1 MIAPQL
7 LAWWDK
13 HGRNHLPWQKDRT
26 AYRIWVSEIML
37 QQTRVETV
45 MPYFQRFMVSFPDV
59 EALAAAH
66 EDDVLAIWAGLGYYS
81 RAHNLLKAA
90 RIVVVQH
97 GGEFPRD
104 FDSLV
109 ALPGI
114 GRSTAG
120 AILALA
126 HGQRRAIL
134 DGNARR
140 VLARV
145 HAIEGWPGKAS
156 INRTLWNLAETNTP
170 SKRVRDYTQ
179 AIMDLGATVCLRRN
193 PRCDACPLAESCRAR
208 KLGLTSEIPA
218 SKPRA
223 NRPLR
228 RRSMLVV
235 QRPDGAVLLR
245 RRPPTGI
252 WAGLWSLPTL
262 EDEESAG
269 DWCGRVLGCS
279 PQSQAELTPVRH
291 GFSHFELEIRPIH
304 LPVNTSPAE
313 IREGDE
319 WRWHDGAQDLGMPA
333 PIRRLVESLDV
344 AQPIRGDEPDTS
356 GREGVSP
363 SP

>member
-1 MIAPQL
+1 MRRMIAPKL

-13 HGRNHLPWQKDRT
+13 HGRRHLPWQKDRT
-26 AYRIWVSEIML
+26 PYRIWVSEIML

-45 MPYFQRFMVSFPDV
+45 IPYFERFMASFPDV
-59 EALAAAH
+59 QALAAADD
-66 EDDVLAIWAGLGYYS
+66 DDVLAIWAGLGYYT

-90 RIVVVQH
+90 RIVVAQH
-97 GGEFPRD
+97 GGDVPRD

-126 HGQRRAIL
+126 HGKRRAIL

-145 HAIEGWPGKAS
+145 HAVEGWPGKAAVS
-156 INRTLWNLAETNTP
+156 RTLWNLAETNTP
-170 SKRVRDYTQ
+170 SERVRDYTQ
-179 AIMDLGATVCLRRN
+179 AIMDLGATVCLKRS
-193 PRCDACPLAESCRAR
+193 PRCDACPLAECCRAR
-208 KLGLTSEIPA
+208 MHGLTSEIPA
-218 SKPRA
+218 SKPKA
-223 NRPLR
+223 NRPLK

-262 EDEESAG
+262 DDGESAG

-279 PQSQAELTPVRH
+279 PNSYTELEPVRH
-291 GFSHFELEIRPIH
+291 SFSHFELEIRPIH
-304 LPVNTSPAE
+304 LPVSTPSGE
-313 IREGDE
+313 IREADQ
-319 WRWHDGAQDLGMPA
+319 WCWHDGAQDLGMPA
-333 PIRRLVESLDV
+333 PIRRLVESLEV
-344 AQPIRGDEPDTS
+344 GAAGSR
-356 GREGVSP
+356 
-363 SP
+363 

>member
-1 MIAPQL
+1 MRGMIAPQL

-13 HGRNHLPWQKDRT
+13 HGRKHLPWQKDRT
-26 AYRIWVSEIML
+26 PYRIWVSEIML

-45 MPYFQRFMVSFPDV
+45 MPYFERFMTSFPNV
-59 EALAAAH
+59 EALAAASD
-66 EDDVLAIWAGLGYYS
+66 DDVLAIWAGLGYYS

-90 RIVVVQH
+90 RIVVAQH
-97 GGEFPRD
+97 GGDVPRD

-126 HGQRRAIL
+126 HGQRMAIL

-145 HAIEGWPGKAS
+145 HAVEGWPGKAAVS
-156 INRTLWNLAETNTP
+156 RTLWNLAETNTP
-170 SKRVRDYTQ
+170 AKRVRDYTQ

-208 KLGLTSEIPA
+208 KHGLTAEIPA
-218 SKPRA
+218 SKPKA
-223 NRPLR
+223 NRPLKR
-228 RRSMLVV
+228 KSMLVV

-262 EDEESAG
+262 DDEESAG
-269 DWCGRVLGCS
+269 DWCDRVLGYS
-279 PQSQAELTPVRH
+279 PNSYTELRPVRH

-304 LPVNTSPAE
+304 LPVSTPPAG
-313 IREGDE
+313 IREDDQ
-319 WRWHDGAQDLGMPA
+319 WRWHDGVQQLGMPA
-333 PIRRLVESLDV
+333 PIRRLVESLEIGP
-344 AQPIRGDEPDTS
+344 AGSR
-356 GREGVSP
+356 
-363 SP
+363 

>member
-13 HGRNHLPWQKDRT
+13 HGRRHLPWQKDRT
-26 AYRIWVSEIML
+26 PYRIWVSEIML

-45 MPYFQRFMVSFPDV
+45 TPYFERFMAAFPDV
-59 EALAAAH
+59 QALAAA
-66 EDDVLAIWAGLGYYS
+66 EADEVLALWAGLGYYT

-90 RIVVVQH
+90 RIVVAQH
-97 GGEFPRD
+97 GGDVPRD
-104 FDSLV
+104 FESLV

-140 VLARV
+140 VLARM
-145 HAIEGWPGKAS
+145 HAVEGWPGKAVVS
-156 INRTLWNLAETNTP
+156 RTLWSLAETNTP
-170 SKRVRDYTQ
+170 SERVRDYTQ

-208 KLGLTSEIPA
+208 KHDLTAEIPA
-218 SKPRA
+218 SKPKV

-228 RRSMLVV
+228 HRSMLVV
-235 QRPDGAVLLR
+235 QRPDGAVLLH

-262 EDEESAG
+262 DDGESAG
-269 DWCGRVLGCS
+269 DWCARVLGCS
-279 PQSQAELTPVRH
+279 PQSHAELAPVRH

-304 LPVNTSPAE
+304 LPVGTSPAGV
-313 IREGDE
+313 REDDQ
-319 WRWHDGAQDLGMPA
+319 WHWHDGRQELGMPA
-333 PIRRLVESLDV
+333 PIRRLVESLEV
-344 AQPIRGDEPDTS
+344 GATGSR
-356 GREGVSP
+356 
-363 SP
+363 

>member
-1 MIAPQL
+1 MRRMIAPQL

-13 HGRNHLPWQKDRT
+13 HGRRHLPWQKDRT
-26 AYRIWVSEIML
+26 PYRIWVSEIML

-45 MPYFQRFMVSFPDV
+45 TPYFERFMASFPDV
-59 EALAAAH
+59 QALAAA
-66 EDDVLAIWAGLGYYS
+66 EADDVLANWAGLGYYT

-90 RIVVVQH
+90 RIVVAQH
-97 GGEFPRD
+97 GGDVPRD
-104 FDSLV
+104 FESLV

-145 HAIEGWPGKAS
+145 HGVEGWPGKAS
-156 INRTLWNLAETNTP
+156 VSRTLWNLAETNTP
-170 SKRVRDYTQ
+170 SVRVRDYTQ

-208 KLGLTSEIPA
+208 KHGLTAEIPA

-228 RRSMLVV
+228 HRSMLVV
-235 QRPDGAVLLR
+235 QRPDGAVLLH

-262 EDEESAG
+262 DDGESAG
-269 DWCGRVLGCS
+269 DWCARVLGCS
-279 PQSQAELTPVRH
+279 PQSHAELAPVRH
-291 GFSHFELEIRPIH
+291 GFSHFELEILPIH
-304 LPVNTSPAE
+304 LPVGTSPAGV
-313 IREGDE
+313 REDDQ
-319 WRWHDGAQDLGMPA
+319 WRWHDGVQELGIPA
-333 PIRRLVESLDV
+333 PIRRLVESLEV
-344 AQPIRGDEPDTS
+344 GAAGSR
-356 GREGVSP
+356 
-363 SP
+363 

>member
-1 MIAPQL
+1 MRLMIAPQL

-13 HGRNHLPWQKDRT
+13 HGRKHLPWQKDRSP
-26 AYRIWVSEIML
+26 YRIWVSEIML

-45 MPYFQRFMVSFPDV
+45 IPYFERFMESFPEV
-59 EALAAAH
+59 KALAAAG
-66 EDDVLAIWAGLGYYS
+66 DDEVLAIWAGLGYYS

-90 RIVVVQH
+90 GIVVTQH
-97 GGEFPRD
+97 GGELPRD

-126 HGQRRAIL
+126 HGQRSAIL

-145 HAIEGWPGKAS
+145 GAVEGWPGKAS
-156 INRTLWNLAETNTP
+156 VSRTLWRLAEANTP
-170 SKRVRDYTQ
+170 SERVRDYTQ
-179 AIMDLGATVCLRRN
+179 AIMDLGATVCLRRR
-193 PRCDACPLAESCRAR
+193 PRCASCPLAESCRAR
-208 KLGLTSEIPA
+208 KYGRTSEIPA
-218 SKPRA
+218 ARRTA
-223 NRPLR
+223 NRPLKP
-228 RRSMLVV
+228 RSMLVV
-235 QRPDGAVLLR
+235 QRPDGAILLR

-262 EDEESAG
+262 EKEESAR
-269 DWCGRVLGCS
+269 DWCSRVLACC
-279 PQSQAELTPVRH
+279 PQSHTVLTPIRH

-304 LPVNTSPAE
+304 LPVDKPPGE
-313 IREGDE
+313 LRDGDQ

-333 PIRRLVESLDV
+333 PIRRLVDSLV
-344 AQPIRGDEPDTS
+344 VGAGGPR
-356 GREGVSP
+356 
-363 SP
+363 

>member
-1 MIAPQL
+1 MRRMIAPQL

-13 HGRNHLPWQKDRT
+13 HGRRHLPWQKART
-26 AYRIWVSEIML
+26 PYRIWVSEIML

-45 MPYFQRFMVSFPDV
+45 MPYFERFMASFPDV
-59 EALAAAH
+59 QALAAAH
-66 EDDVLAIWAGLGYYS
+66 DDDVLAIWAGLGYYT
-81 RAHNLLKAA
+81 RAHNLLKASRSLVA
-90 RIVVVQH
+90 QL
-97 GGEFPRD
+97 GGELPRD

-145 HAIEGWPGKAS
+145 HAVEGWPGKAS
-156 INRTLWNLAETNTP
+156 VSRTLWNLAEANTP
-170 SKRVRDYTQ
+170 PERVRDYTQ
-179 AIMDLGATVCLRRN
+179 AIMDLGATVCLRRS
-193 PRCDACPLAESCRAR
+193 PRCGACPLAESCRAR
-208 KLGLTSEIPA
+208 KRGLTAEIPA

-223 NRPLR
+223 NRPLK

-235 QRPDGAVLLR
+235 QRPDGAVLLY
-245 RRPPTGI
+245 RRPPAGI

-262 EDEESAG
+262 DDGESPA

-279 PQSQAELTPVRH
+279 PQGHAELTPVRH

-304 LPVNTSPAE
+304 MPVSTASGK
-313 IREGDE
+313 IQEGDQ
-319 WRWHDGAQDLGMPA
+319 WRWHDGAPDLGMPA
-333 PIRRLVESLDV
+333 PIRRLVESLEV
-344 AQPIRGDEPDTS
+344 ETTGAH
-356 GREGVSP
+356 
-363 SP
+363 

>member
-1 MIAPQL
+1 MLRMIAPQL

-13 HGRNHLPWQKDRT
+13 HGRKHLPWQKDRSP
-26 AYRIWVSEIML
+26 YRIWVSEIML

-45 MPYFQRFMVSFPDV
+45 IPYFERFMESFPEV
-59 EALAAAH
+59 EALAAAG
-66 EDDVLAIWAGLGYYS
+66 DDEVLAIWAGLGYYS

-90 RIVVVQH
+90 GIVVAQH
-97 GGEFPRD
+97 GGELPRD

-126 HGQRRAIL
+126 HGQREAIL

-145 HAIEGWPGKAS
+145 GAVEGWPGKAS
-156 INRTLWNLAETNTP
+156 VSRTLWRLAEAHTP
-170 SKRVRDYTQ
+170 SERVRDYTQ
-179 AIMDLGATVCLRRN
+179 AIMDLGATVCLRRR
-193 PRCDACPLAESCRAR
+193 PRCGSCPLSDCCSAR
-208 KLGLTSEIPA
+208 KKGLTTGIPA
-218 SKPRA
+218 SRPA
-223 NRPLR
+223 SNRPLKR
-228 RRSMLVV
+228 SSMLVV

-262 EDEESAG
+262 ANEESAR
-269 DWCGRVLGCS
+269 DWCGRVLGCR
-279 PQSQAELTPVRH
+279 PAGHAELKPVRH

-304 LPVNTSPAE
+304 LPVNKPPGE
-313 IREGDE
+313 LRDGDQ

-333 PIRRLVESLDV
+333 PIRRLVDSLEV
-344 AQPIRGDEPDTS
+344 GAGGPR
-356 GREGVSP
+356 
-363 SP
+363 

>member
-1 MIAPQL
+1 MRRMIAPQL

-13 HGRNHLPWQKDRT
+13 HGRKHLPWQKDRT
-26 AYRIWVSEIML
+26 PYRIWVSEIML

-45 MPYFQRFMVSFPDV
+45 IPYFERFMASFPDV
-59 EALAAAH
+59 QALAAAGD
-66 EDDVLAIWAGLGYYS
+66 DDVLASWAGLGYYS

-90 RIVVVQH
+90 RIVVTQND
-97 GGEFPRD
+97 GELPRD

-109 ALPGI
+109 AMPGI

-145 HAIEGWPGKAS
+145 HAVEGWPGKAS
-156 INRTLWNLAETNTP
+156 TSRKLWNLAEANTP
-170 SKRVRDYTQ
+170 PERVRDYTQ
-179 AIMDLGATVCLRRN
+179 AIMDLGATVCLRRR
-193 PRCDACPLAESCRAR
+193 PHCSSCPLAESCRAR
-208 KLGLTSEIPA
+208 KRGLTDEIPA
-218 SKPRA
+218 SKPKA
-223 NRPLR
+223 DRPLKC
-228 RRSMLVV
+228 RSMLVV
-235 QRPDGAVLLR
+235 QRPGGAILLR

-304 LPVNTSPAE
+304 LQVSTPNAE
-313 IREGDE
+313 IREADQ

-333 PIRRLVESLDV
+333 PIRRLVESMTV
-344 AQPIRGDEPDTS
+344 ATS
-356 GREGVSP
+356 SAH
-363 SP
+363 

>member
-1 MIAPQL
+1 MRPMIAPKL

-13 HGRNHLPWQKDRT
+13 HGRKHLPWQKDRT
-26 AYRIWVSEIML
+26 PYRIWVSEIML

-45 MPYFQRFMVSFPDV
+45 MPYFERFMTSFPNV
-59 EALAAAH
+59 RALAAA
-66 EDDVLAIWAGLGYYS
+66 EDENVLAIWAGLGYYT

-90 RIVVVQH
+90 RIVIAQH
-97 GGEFPRD
+97 GGELPRD
-104 FDSLV
+104 FESLV

-126 HGQRRAIL
+126 HGQPRAIL

-145 HAIEGWPGKAS
+145 HGVEGWPGKAS
-156 INRTLWNLAETNTP
+156 ISRKLWGLAEANTP
-170 SKRVRDYTQ
+170 SERVRDYTQ
-179 AIMDLGATVCLRRN
+179 AIMDLGATVCLRGN
-193 PRCDACPLAESCRAR
+193 PRCGACPLAERCRAN
-208 KLGLTSEIPA
+208 KFDLTAEIPA

-223 NRPLR
+223 NRPLK

-235 QRPDGAVLLR
+235 QRPDGTVLLK

-252 WAGLWSLPTL
+252 WAGLWSLPILDNT
-262 EDEESAG
+262 ESAG

-279 PQSQAELTPVRH
+279 PQGHAELAPVRH

-304 LPVNTSPAE
+304 LPVTTPSVD
-313 IREGDE
+313 IREDDQ
-319 WRWHDGAQDLGMPA
+319 WRWHDGMQELGMPA
-333 PIRRLVESLDV
+333 PIRRLVESLEV
-344 AQPIRGDEPDTS
+344 GTAGSR
-356 GREGVSP
+356 
-363 SP
+363 

>member
-1 MIAPQL
+1 MRRMIAPQL

-13 HGRNHLPWQKDRT
+13 HGRKHLPWQKDRSP
-26 AYRIWVSEIML
+26 YRIWVSEIML

-45 MPYFQRFMVSFPDV
+45 TPYFERFMASFPDM
-59 EALAAAH
+59 EALAAAG
-66 EDDVLAIWAGLGYYS
+66 EDDVLALWAGLGYYS

-90 RIVVVQH
+90 RIVVSQH
-97 GGEFPRD
+97 GGELPRG
-104 FDSLV
+104 FESLV

-145 HAIEGWPGKAS
+145 HAVEGWPGKTPVS
-156 INRTLWNLAETNTP
+156 RKLWCLAESSTP
-170 SKRVRDYTQ
+170 PERVRDYTQ

-193 PRCDACPLAESCRAR
+193 PRCGACPLAEPCLAR
-208 KLGLTSEIPA
+208 KHGLTAEIPA

-262 EDEESAG
+262 EDGESPG
-269 DWCGRVLGCS
+269 DWCRRVLGCS
-279 PQSQAELTPVRH
+279 PQGHAELKPIRH

-304 LPVNTSPAE
+304 VPVRAPPNQ
-313 IREGDE
+313 IREADQ

-333 PIRRLVESLDV
+333 PVRRLVESMNV
-344 AQPIRGDEPDTS
+344 AATAPR
-356 GREGVSP
+356 
-363 SP
+363 

>member
-1 MIAPQL
+1 MRRMIAPLL

-13 HGRNHLPWQKDRT
+13 HGRKHLPWQKNRT
-26 AYRIWVSEIML
+26 PYRVWVSEIML

-45 MPYFQRFMVSFPDV
+45 MPYFERFMASFPDV
-59 EALAAAH
+59 QALAAASD
-66 EDDVLAIWAGLGYYS
+66 DDVMAIWAGLGYYS

-90 RIVVVQH
+90 RIVDTQH
-97 GGEFPRD
+97 DGELPRD

-109 ALPGI
+109 AMPGI

-145 HAIEGWPGKAS
+145 HAVEGWPGKAS
-156 INRTLWNLAETNTP
+156 TSRKLWNLAEANTP
-170 SKRVRDYTQ
+170 PERVRDYTQ
-179 AIMDLGATVCLRRN
+179 AIMDLGATVCLRRR
-193 PRCDACPLAESCRAR
+193 PRCSECPLAGSCRAR
-208 KLGLTSEIPA
+208 KHGLTAEIPA
-218 SKPRA
+218 SNPKT
-223 NRPLR
+223 NRPLK

-235 QRPDGAVLLR
+235 QRQDGAILLR
-245 RRPPTGI
+245 RRPPAGI

-333 PIRRLVESLDV
+333 PIRRLVESLEV
-344 AQPIRGDEPDTS
+344 GAAGSR
-356 GREGVSP
+356 
-363 SP
+363 

>member
-1 MIAPQL
+1 MRRMIAPQL

-13 HGRNHLPWQKDRT
+13 HGRKHLPWQKDRT
-26 AYRIWVSEIML
+26 PYRIWVSEIML

-45 MPYFQRFMVSFPDV
+45 MPYFERFMASFPDV
-59 EALAAAH
+59 QALAAAH
-66 EDDVLAIWAGLGYYS
+66 DDDVLAIWAGLGYYT
-81 RAHNLLKAA
+81 RAHNMLKAG
-90 RIVVVQH
+90 RIVVAQH
-97 GGEFPRD
+97 GGELPRD

-145 HAIEGWPGKAS
+145 HAVEGWPGKLS
-156 INRTLWNLAETNTP
+156 VSRTLWELAETNTP
-170 SKRVRDYTQ
+170 SERVRDYTQ
-179 AIMDLGATVCLRRN
+179 AIMDLGATVCLRRS
-193 PRCDACPLAESCRAR
+193 PRCDACPLAHRCRA
-208 KLGLTSEIPA
+208 KKYDLTAGIPA
-218 SKPRA
+218 SKPKA
-223 NRPLR
+223 NRPLK

-235 QRPDGAVLLR
+235 QRPDGAVLLH

-262 EDEESAG
+262 EGDESAE

-279 PQSQAELTPVRH
+279 PQGHAELTPLRH
-291 GFSHFELEIRPIH
+291 GFSHFELEIQPIH
-304 LPVNTSPAE
+304 LPVSTPPAG
-313 IREGDE
+313 IREGDQ
-319 WRWHDGAQDLGMPA
+319 WRWHDGEQELGMPV
-333 PIRRLVESLDV
+333 PIRRLVESMEV
-344 AQPIRGDEPDTS
+344 EATGS
-356 GREGVSP
+356 H
-363 SP
+363 

>member
-1 MIAPQL
+1 MRRMIAPQL

-13 HGRNHLPWQKDRT
+13 HGRKHLPWQKDR
-26 AYRIWVSEIML
+26 APYRIWVSEIML

-45 MPYFQRFMVSFPDV
+45 TPYFERFMASFPDV
-59 EALAAAH
+59 QALAAA
-66 EDDVLAIWAGLGYYS
+66 EADDVLAIWAGLGYYT

-97 GGEFPRD
+97 GGDVPRD
-104 FDSLV
+104 FESLV

-145 HAIEGWPGKAS
+145 YGVEGWPGKAS
-156 INRTLWNLAETNTP
+156 VSSRLWNLAETNTP
-170 SKRVRDYTQ
+170 SERVRDYTQ

-208 KLGLTSEIPA
+208 KHDLTAEIPA
-218 SKPRA
+218 AKPKA

-228 RRSMLVV
+228 HRSMLVV
-235 QRPDGAVLLR
+235 QRPDGAVLLH

-252 WAGLWSLPTL
+252 WAGLWCLPTL
-262 EDEESAG
+262 DDGESAG
-269 DWCGRVLGCS
+269 DWCARVLGCS
-279 PQSQAELTPVRH
+279 PQRDAELVPVRH
-291 GFSHFELEIRPIH
+291 SFSHFELEIRPIH
-304 LPVNTSPAE
+304 LPVSTSPAG
-313 IREGDE
+313 IREDDQ
-319 WRWHDGAQDLGMPA
+319 WRWHDGRQELGMPA
-333 PIRRLVESLDV
+333 PIRRLVESLEV
-344 AQPIRGDEPDTS
+344 GA
-356 GREGVSP
+356 EGSR
-363 SP
+363 

>member
-1 MIAPQL
+1 MRRMIAPQL

-13 HGRNHLPWQKDRT
+13 HGRKHLPWQKDRT
-26 AYRIWVSEIML
+26 PYRIWVSEIML

-45 MPYFQRFMVSFPDV
+45 IPYFERFMASFPDV
-59 EALAAAH
+59 QALAAAGN
-66 EDDVLAIWAGLGYYS
+66 DDVLASWAGLGYYS

-90 RIVVVQH
+90 RIVVTQH
-97 GGEFPRD
+97 HGELPRD

-109 ALPGI
+109 AMPGI

-126 HGQRRAIL
+126 YGQRRAIL

-145 HAIEGWPGKAS
+145 HAMEGWPGKATVS
-156 INRTLWNLAETNTP
+156 RTLWNLAESNTP
-170 SKRVRDYTQ
+170 SDRVRDYTQ
-179 AIMDLGATVCLRRN
+179 AIMDLGATVCVRLR
-193 PRCDACPLAESCRAR
+193 PRCGTCPLAESCRAR
-208 KLGLTSEIPA
+208 KHGLTGEIPA
-218 SKPRA
+218 SKPKA
-223 NRPLR
+223 NRPLK

-262 EDEESAG
+262 EEDESVR
-269 DWCGRVLGCS
+269 DWCTRVLGCS
-279 PQSQAELTPVRH
+279 PQGHAELTPIRH
-291 GFSHFELEIRPIH
+291 GFSHFQLEIRPFH
-304 LPVNTSPAE
+304 LRVSAPSAE
-313 IREGDE
+313 IREADQ

-333 PIRRLVESLDV
+333 PIRRLVESMDV
-344 AQPIRGDEPDTS
+344 EAPDS
-356 GREGVSP
+356 H
-363 SP
+363 

>member
-1 MIAPQL
+1 MRRMIAPQL

-13 HGRNHLPWQKDRT
+13 HGRKQLPWQKDRT
-26 AYRIWVSEIML
+26 PYRIWVSEIML

-45 MPYFQRFMVSFPDV
+45 IPYFERFMASFPNV
-59 EALAAAH
+59 QALAAA
-66 EDDVLAIWAGLGYYS
+66 EDDDVLAIWAGLGYYT

-90 RIVVVQH
+90 RILVAQH
-97 GGEFPRD
+97 GSGLPRD

-145 HAIEGWPGKAS
+145 HAVEGWPGKAS
-156 INRTLWNLAETNTP
+156 ISRKLWGLAEANTP
-170 SKRVRDYTQ
+170 PERVRDYTQ
-179 AIMDLGATVCLRRN
+179 AIMDLGATVCLRRS

-208 KLGLTSEIPA
+208 KHGLTAGIPA

-223 NRPLR
+223 NRPLK

-235 QRPDGAVLLR
+235 QRPDGAVLLY

-262 EDEESAG
+262 EGDESAG

-279 PQSQAELTPVRH
+279 PQGHAELAPIRH
-291 GFSHFELEIRPIH
+291 GLSHFELEIRPIR
-304 LPVNTSPAE
+304 LAVSASPAE
-313 IREGDE
+313 IREGDQ

-333 PIRRLVESLDV
+333 PIRRLVASLEV
-344 AQPIRGDEPDTS
+344 GAAGSR
-356 GREGVSP
+356 
-363 SP
+363 